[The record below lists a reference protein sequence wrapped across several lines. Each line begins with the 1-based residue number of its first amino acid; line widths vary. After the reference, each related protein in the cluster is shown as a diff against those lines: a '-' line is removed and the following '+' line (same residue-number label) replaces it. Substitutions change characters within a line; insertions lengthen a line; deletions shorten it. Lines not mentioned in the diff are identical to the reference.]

1 MLDLQFF
8 ALNREKNTWRVWLV
22 VTVRFYFSIFQNF
35 WFLYK
40 FDCRKSKMCKFTT
53 KARLHFFS
61 SYNQIIPPDEMKT
74 ERKKNTIKKKG
85 RKRDRENKYL
95 TEERTFQQTPKWRE
109 LGKDVG
115 WNYNVW
121 ILQPNGTSQSS
132 SSP

>member
-1 MLDLQFF
+1 
-8 ALNREKNTWRVWLV
+8 
-22 VTVRFYFSIFQNF
+22 
-35 WFLYK
+35 
-40 FDCRKSKMCKFTT
+40 MCKFTT

-74 ERKKNTIKKKG
+74 ERKKIPLKKG